1 VKQQLQYYLNNV
13 YSQNGEDG
21 LLAEMCRRLQID
33 QGWCVE
39 FGAWDGKHFS
49 NCFNLITQGW
59 KGVFIEGDT
68 QRYQDLL
75 KTVEQYPNITP
86 INAWVNRLKDDEHSL
101 DNLLALTS
109 CPEKIDILSIDID
122 SHDLDVWESL
132 CHYNPKIVIIEINSA
147 AAADKVWRHQGVA
160 TPPKDR
166 VATTVG
172 YLNTYAA
179 TQEVAT
185 KKGYTLVMVIGKRA
199 GNCVYI
205 RNDVLPKL
213 GLDTYTIQHPTACL
227 YSRHWMKNS
236 ELPNLFLDCGSNLGQ
251 GFFEHKKVYGTDNFV
266 YHLFEPNPTCYEQLT
281 TNVGLLDYVKLH
293 NVAVGTT
300 DSELRFYYNTD
311 FDQGGTLV
319 HDHNTAY
326 YNNDD
331 SKHISVRCIDLDAY
345 IDNLSHYFNRIIIKL
360 DVESAEYD
368 ILDRFIETGR
378 IHRFEKIIIEF
389 HSQYMNEQKQQE
401 YRAREQQVI
410 QLMTDNDID
419 LKIWV

>member
-1 VKQQLQYYLNNV
+1 
-13 YSQNGEDG
+13 
-21 LLAEMCRRLQID
+21 
-33 QGWCVE
+33 
-39 FGAWDGKHFS
+39 
-49 NCFNLITQGW
+49 
-59 KGVFIEGDT
+59 
-68 QRYQDLL
+68 
-75 KTVEQYPNITP
+75 
-86 INAWVNRLKDDEHSL
+86 
-101 DNLLALTS
+101 
-109 CPEKIDILSIDID
+109 
-122 SHDLDVWESL
+122 
-132 CHYNPKIVIIEINSA
+132 
-147 AAADKVWRHQGVA
+147 
-160 TPPKDR
+160 
-166 VATTVG
+166 
-172 YLNTYAA
+172 
-179 TQEVAT
+179 
-185 KKGYTLVMVIGKRA
+185 
-199 GNCVYI
+199 
-205 RNDVLPKL
+205 
-213 GLDTYTIQHPTACL
+213 
-227 YSRHWMKNS
+227 
-236 ELPNLFLDCGSNLGQ
+236 
-251 GFFEHKKVYGTDNFV
+251 
-266 YHLFEPNPTCYEQLT
+266 
-281 TNVGLLDYVKLH
+281 
-293 NVAVGTT
+293 VAVGTT